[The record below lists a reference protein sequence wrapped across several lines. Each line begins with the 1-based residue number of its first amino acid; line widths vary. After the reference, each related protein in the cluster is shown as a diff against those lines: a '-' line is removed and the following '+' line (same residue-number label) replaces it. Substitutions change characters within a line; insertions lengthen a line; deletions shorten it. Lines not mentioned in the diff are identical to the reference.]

1 MKVEEIE
8 KLLTAFYEGSTTEEQ
23 EEILKAYFGTEHIP
37 ECLREEQAFFRS
49 FYGGRTSPEVPS
61 ELEERLIRIID
72 AKEEEEARVFHHNK
86 AKRNWRWISS
96 IAASM
101 ALLLGVGY
109 GVYNYQDRIEEPKDT
124 FSNPQEAYQVLQ
136 ATLIEVSM
144 DLNSGINQVS
154 ETRND
159 INKLNKEIKKQIQQ
173 R

>member
-8 KLLTAFYEGSTTEEQ
+8 KLLTAFYEGNTTENQ
-23 EEILKAYFGTEHIP
+23 EEILKTYFGTEHIP
-37 ECLREEQAFFRS
+37 EHLQEEQAFFRS
-49 FYGGRTSPEVPS
+49 FYGERTPAKVPV
-61 ELEERLIRIID
+61 ELEERLIRTIN
-72 AKEEEEARVFHHNK
+72 AKSEEETRFFHQNK

-101 ALLLGVGY
+101 TLLLGVGY
-109 GVYNYQDRIEEPKDT
+109 GVYSYQDKIEEPKDT
-124 FSNPQEAYQVLQ
+124 FSNPQEAYKVLQ

-159 INKLNKEIKKQIQQ
+159 INKVNKEIKKQIQQ